1 MTKEKSWN
9 HPMKGESAKSFARF
23 EDFSSLSPE
32 KRTIHNAFEK
42 IKCRELSDNA
52 TSEDEKKLLRAVE
65 KNCERWFWVE
75 RSNLKDFADRIK
87 KAEKDEKNFE
97 KLSKKTINYF
107 KKVLNW
113 ADKTFRKIIHSD
125 YALSTQVK
133 LVADVTYVVAKC
145 HEQIRL
151 AYGKSTTNNFNDNK
165 NSGEIDINIKPGEE
179 NIYEYTPEEMERIQN
194 ISNEQEDFTDKL

>member
-9 HPMKGESAKSFARF
+9 HPMKGESSKSFARF
-23 EDFSSLSPE
+23 EDFCSLSPE
-32 KRTIHNAFEK
+32 KRTIPNAFEK
-42 IKCRELSDNA
+42 IKCRELSGNA

-75 RSNLKDFADRIK
+75 RSNLKDFEDRIK

-107 KKVLNW
+107 KKVLKW
-113 ADKTFRKIIHSD
+113 ADKTFKKIINSD

-194 ISNEQEDFTDKL
+194 IDTETEDFTDKL